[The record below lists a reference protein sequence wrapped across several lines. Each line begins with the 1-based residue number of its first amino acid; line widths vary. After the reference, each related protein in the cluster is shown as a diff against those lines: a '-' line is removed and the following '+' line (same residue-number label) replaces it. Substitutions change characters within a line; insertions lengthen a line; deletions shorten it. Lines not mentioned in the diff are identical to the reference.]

1 MAANCGAM
9 SGSGDF
15 GYKRVSRSSNLFS
28 AFEETRNLVPERWG
42 LYLREVLVT
51 IESLTLFVSSL
62 KGSRSEF
69 RHNPLAQLVCIDCE
83 GADSIWVI
91 IQMAF
96 ALIAGNQTQ
105 MLGVAPALC
114 EQLMAHCSGTCVVFL
129 TGRDEIEENDGP
141 SYRRFSFAEDQTE
154 LVMEDGILNLASVGP
169 GLAQL
174 VRRETR
180 RRTLYSA
187 ASGDDDDALDEIDVL
202 PDDERSAFVA
212 ERLAF
217 VLEQALRNS
226 GFYRSA
232 GLSGSDR
239 RSVCPSLADFP
250 IVDGNTLLGH
260 VPPYCPLDSES
271 RLTTS
276 LHYGL
281 SFASGG
287 TTGNMKFIYRSWHED
302 NDNARNIA
310 KGLLAGGLGHHD
322 VVMNTLASGFWGGY
336 HVYNAAVAW
345 TGASLIPV
353 GSDSPHHVVVDFI
366 RKLRPSALIAMPSW
380 VLSFAEYCELHGVD
394 DLHIEKLITGGEMFY
409 AQAAEKVMRV
419 LGVSL
424 RISTGYT
431 SNETGCIAFRCR
443 YLPENTFHVHEAQSV
458 VRIVGPDGVD
468 VAVGETGSI
477 VVTSLNRTLLP
488 IINYKLGD
496 RGCMLP
502 PNADDGGVCGC
513 GRRLRLLQLAGR
525 SGGVMR
531 VGAEDFSLEQV
542 ATALSHCPQLTL
554 LFSVH
559 ITKSQP
565 RLFDLVDVHIEACC
579 HLDAVDKEQTAEQF
593 VQALLRHCPF
603 FNLELME
610 RPIAT
615 ILAPGELPRNPRTGK
630 ITPVVDM
637 R

>member
-1 MAANCGAM
+1 M
-9 SGSGDF
+9 SGEF
-15 GYKRVSRSSNLFS
+15 GYKRMSRSSSLLS
-28 AFEETRNLVPERWG
+28 AFVETRNLVPERWG
-42 LYLREVLVT
+42 VYLREVLVT

-69 RHNPLAQLVCIDCE
+69 RHNSLAQLVCINCK
-83 GADSIWVI
+83 GADNAWVI
-91 IQMAF
+91 VQVAF
-96 ALIAGNQTQ
+96 SLIAGNQTQ
-105 MLGVAPALC
+105 MLGVAPSLC
-114 EQLMAHCSGTCVVFL
+114 EDLKAHCPGTSVVFL
-129 TGRDEIEENDGP
+129 TDGCDKIEDSYGP
-141 SYRRFSFAEDQTE
+141 SCRRYSFAEDQTE
-154 LVMEDGILNLASVGP
+154 LVVQDGCLDLSSVGP

-180 RRTLYSA
+180 HRTLSSA
-187 ASGDDDDALDEIDVL
+187 ASDDDDAFDEIDVL
-202 PDDERSAFVA
+202 TDHERRAFVA

-217 VLEQALRNS
+217 VLEQAWRNS
-226 GFYRSA
+226 GFYRST
-232 GLSGSDR
+232 GRSGSD
-239 RSVCPSLADFP
+239 RSVCPSLVDFP
-250 IVDGNTLLGH
+250 IVDGTTLLGH
-260 VPPYCPLDSES
+260 VPPYCPPDCES

-276 LHYGL
+276 MHYGL

-287 TTGNMKFIYRSWHED
+287 TTGNMKFVYRSWHED

-310 KGLLAGGLGHHD
+310 KGLLAGGLGPRD
-322 VVMNTLASGFWGGY
+322 VVMNTLSSGFWGGY

-345 TGASLIPV
+345 TGASLVPV
-353 GSDSPHHVVVDFI
+353 GSDSPHQVVVDVI
-366 RKLRPSALIAMPSW
+366 RKLGPTALIAMPSW
-380 VLSFAEYCELHGVD
+380 VLAFAEYCELHGVD
-394 DLHIEKLITGGEMFY
+394 DLHIQKLITGGEMFY
-409 AQAAEKVMRV
+409 PQAAEKVMRI

-443 YLPENTFHVHEAQSV
+443 HLPENTFHVHEAQSV
-458 VRIVGPDGVD
+458 VRILGPDEED

-488 IINYKLGD
+488 IINYKIGD
-496 RGCMLP
+496 RGCLLP
-502 PNADDGGVCGC
+502 NKDEDGGVCVC
-513 GRRLRLLQLAGR
+513 GRRLRLLKLAGR

-531 VGAEDFSLEQV
+531 VGAEDLYLEQV
-542 ATALSHCPQLTL
+542 ADALSHCPTLTL

-559 ITKSQP
+559 ITKSL
-565 RLFDLVDVHIEACC
+565 RLFDLVDVQIEACC
-579 HLDAVDKEQTAEQF
+579 HLDAADKEQAAELF
-593 VQALLRHCPF
+593 VQALLRQCPF
-603 FNLELME
+603 FNLGLME